1 MSDDKLP
8 RIPSFA
14 ELGISEDEIEEL
26 EREIAKEAEEQG
38 GESESDELELEGTGA
53 EGPSDPPPESVA
65 PSKPGSGRVRRAVAG
80 SGEAARP
87 ARQDKA
93 ARQSRPEDAVRKP
106 PPDDAAR
113 KDDAAGKD
121 GAASKAPAGAKA
133 TGKTSLTPAPWR
145 GTRGPATL
153 LVLVVAAWL
162 SRSGGMVP
170 DPVPASAADTL
181 FSSARAM
188 AHVHRIAA
196 EAHPPGSPAHAGVRD
211 YLVEELGR
219 LGHEPTVQT
228 TTSMTGGGGSLTAA
242 TVRNVLARI
251 PGSEP
256 GGRAVLVTAH
266 YDGRGISRGAGDD
279 GSGVAAILESL
290 RALAAGTG
298 LRNDL
303 IVLFTDAEEVGL
315 LGARAFVDEHPWMQD
330 VAVVLSFEMRGGGG
344 ASMMFETGA
353 ANGWVIEALRQADP
367 YPSANSVA
375 YEIYQR
381 MPNDTDFTPFK
392 EAGRQ
397 GLNFAGVGRP
407 HVYHQAYDSP
417 ENLSEATLQHHGA
430 HALAMLQHFGDAGLA
445 AVNAPD
451 VSYISIRYLG
461 LVTYGRLWIW
471 ILGFAAIAFW
481 TLAFFLA
488 KRGGSRLGRMLVGS
502 LASLGCM
509 GAAAMAASYLFRW
522 RVGAHVEAGALHA
535 GAFHSEGWYVLAIV
549 AFAFALVATA
559 FPLIR
564 RWCSPSEMAVG
575 ALFVPTLL
583 AAVTTVMFPMAA
595 VNLQWPVL
603 AGCIGALAV
612 AGLPGDGRMGVLRWL
627 VALLATLPVVAVLV
641 PLTESV
647 WLAMGL
653 ALAPAIAILAG
664 LVFILV
670 LPALDV
676 VREPNGW
683 WAPVAGFVLAGAFLA
698 VGMSTATPS
707 AARPAPSTLVYALD
721 RETGSAF
728 WGTDPTRD
736 ASDPGVA
743 WAVAAVGPF
752 GEVVQSDLTTEGI
765 SYAFKAADPVDLA
778 APAVAVGS
786 DTTVADG
793 VVRVSVSSQVGA
805 EMLLL
810 RLPAQGPS
818 LVAVNG
824 KPIRGGDRPQQVT
837 HWGTP
842 ETGILLDFDRGSAG
856 DALDLVVVEHHLR
869 PGELVGQRYFMRPA
883 ELAPNIRM
891 LSDRAMIRTVFAVDL
906 ASGEVSVTTR
916 QEGTEEGEPAAEGD
930 PDAGADAGAEVE
942 PGVETDS
949 AGIGQA
955 ADTATGA
962 GVDPDTSSA
971 ADTVRTDAHPP
982 KIAFGMCML
991 TSMCGTSTVSEI
1003 FRSPA
1008 SEHST

>member
-26 EREIAKEAEEQG
+26 EREIAKEAEEGG
-38 GESESDELELEGTGA
+38 GESESDDPGPERDASGGA
-53 EGPSDPPPESVA
+53 GDPPAESA
-65 PSKPGSGRVRRAVAG
+65 AASKPRP
-80 SGEAARP
+80 EAASKPRP
-87 ARQDKA
+87 A
-93 ARQSRPEDAVRKP
+93 AVRKAAAGP
-106 PPDDAAR
+106 GEAPRRARGGGAGRWSAR
-113 KDDAAGKD
+113 KEARRKTARDDVAPGAEEARGETAGASAAGKGD
-121 GAASKAPAGAKA
+121 VS
-133 TGKTSLTPAPWR
+133 PAPWR
-145 GTRGPATL
+145 GARGPVTL
-153 LVLVVAAWL
+153 LVLLVAAWL
-162 SRSGGMVP
+162 SRSGGMMP
-170 DPVPASAADTL
+170 SPVPASAADTV

-196 EAHPPGSPAHAGVRD
+196 EAHPPGSPAHAGVRE
-211 YLVEELGR
+211 YLLEELRR

-228 TTSMTGGGGSLTAA
+228 ATSITGDGGSLTAA

-251 PGSEP
+251 PGSEA

-266 YDGRGISRGAGDD
+266 YDSREISRGAADD
-279 GSGVAAILESL
+279 GSGLAAILESL
-290 RALAAGTG
+290 RALAAGPG

-303 IVLFTDAEEVGL
+303 IVLFTDAEEIGL

-344 ASMMFETGA
+344 ASMMFETGS
-353 ANGWVIEALRQADP
+353 ANGWVIDALRQADP

-375 YEIYQR
+375 FEIYRR

-392 EAGRQ
+392 EAGKQ
-397 GLNFAGVGRP
+397 GLNFAGLGRP
-407 HVYHQAYDSP
+407 QVYHQAYDSP
-417 ENLSEATLQHHGA
+417 ENLSEATVQHHGT
-430 HALAMLQHFGDAGLA
+430 HALAMLRHFGDAGLA

-451 VSYISIRYLG
+451 VSYISIRYVG

-471 ILGFAAIAFW
+471 VLGFATAAFW

-488 KRGGSRLGRMLVGS
+488 KRGGARPAGML
-502 LASLGCM
+502 LGCVASVVCLALTAV
-509 GAAAMAASYLFRW
+509 AAGYLHGW
-522 RVGAHVEAGALHA
+522 RVDAHVEFGALHA
-535 GAFHSEGWYVLAIV
+535 GSFHSEGWYVLAVV
-549 AFAFALVATA
+549 AFGFALVLATL
-559 FPLIR
+559 PLVR
-564 RWCSPSEMAVG
+564 RWCSPSELTVG
-575 ALFVPTLL
+575 ALFVPTVL
-583 AAVTTVMFPMAA
+583 AALATVMFPMAA

-603 AGCIGALAV
+603 AGCVGAFAV
-612 AGLPGDGRMGVLRWL
+612 VGLPGDGRMGTLRWL

-653 ALAPAIAILAG
+653 TLAPAIVALAW
-664 LVFILV
+664 LVCILV

-721 RETGSAF
+721 RESGSAY

-736 ASDPGVA
+736 DSDPGVT
-743 WAVAAVGPF
+743 WAVAAVGAF
-752 GEVVQSDLTTEGI
+752 GEVSQSDLTPGGI
-765 SYAFKAADPVDLA
+765 AYALAPADPVDLP
-778 APAVAVGS
+778 APAVAVVS

-810 RLPAQGPS
+810 RLPAQGPP

-824 KPIRGGDRPQQVT
+824 RPIRGGDRPGQIT
-837 HWGTP
+837 YWGTP
-842 ETGILLDFDRGSAG
+842 EGSILLDFDRSGAG
-856 DALDLVVVEHHLR
+856 ASLDLVVVEHHLR

-891 LSDRAMIRTVFAVDL
+891 LSDRAMIRTAVAIDPE
-906 ASGEVSVTTR
+906 SGEVRMVTL
-916 QEGTEEGEPAAEGD
+916 QEGTEGEGEPATDADPDASPDAD
-930 PDAGADAGAEVE
+930 PDAGGETE
-942 PGVETDS
+942 PGVATDS
-949 AGIGQA
+949 AGTGQA
-955 ADTATGA
+955 GDTGA
-962 GVDPDTSSA
+962 GAATDSAGTSAGDTIRPDTTRGSS
-971 ADTVRTDAHPP
+971 
-982 KIAFGMCML
+982 G
-991 TSMCGTSTVSEI
+991 
-1003 FRSPA
+1003 
-1008 SEHST
+1008 

>member
-26 EREIAKEAEEQG
+26 EREIAKEAEERG
-38 GESESDELELEGTGA
+38 GESESDEPGPEIPGSEGAGGRPA
-53 EGPSDPPPESVA
+53 GSA
-65 PSKPGSGRVRRAVAG
+65 GPSKPRPGRVRKAAAG
-80 SGEAARP
+80 SG
-87 ARQDKA
+87 
-93 ARQSRPEDAVRKP
+93 DAVRQARQAP
-106 PPDDAAR
+106 PENAPRDAEAER
-113 KDDAAGKD
+113 GPTPGAAAAGKGD
-121 GAASKAPAGAKA
+121 VA
-133 TGKTSLTPAPWR
+133 PAPWR
-145 GTRGPATL
+145 GARGPVTL
-153 LVLVVAAWL
+153 LVLLVAAWM

-170 DPVPASAADTL
+170 DPVPASAPDTV

-211 YLVEELGR
+211 YLLEELRR

-228 TTSMTGGGGSLTAA
+228 ATSITGGGGSLTAA

-266 YDGRGISRGAGDD
+266 YDGREISRAAADD

-290 RALAAGTG
+290 RALAAGPG

-303 IVLFTDAEEVGL
+303 IVLFTDAEELGL

-330 VAVVLSFEMRGGGG
+330 VAVVLAFEMRGGGG

-375 YEIYQR
+375 FEIYRR
-381 MPNDTDFTPFK
+381 MPHDTDFTPFK
-392 EAGRQ
+392 EAGKQ
-397 GLNFAGVGRP
+397 GLNFAGIGRP

-417 ENLSEATLQHHGA
+417 ENLSEATLQHHGT
-430 HALAMLQHFGDAGLA
+430 HALAMLRHFGDAGLM

-451 VSYISIRYLG
+451 VSYISIRHLG

-471 ILGFAAIAFW
+471 VLGFATAAFW

-488 KRGGSRLGRMLVGS
+488 KRGGARPGRML
-502 LASLGCM
+502 LGC
-509 GAAAMAASYLFRW
+509 AASVACLVVTAVAASYLHGW
-522 RVGAHVEAGALHA
+522 RAGAHVEFGALHA
-535 GAFHSEGWYVLAIV
+535 GSFHSEGWYVLAIV
-549 AFAFALVATA
+549 AFGLALVLATL
-559 FPLIR
+559 PLVR
-564 RWCSPSEMAVG
+564 RWCSPSELAVG
-575 ALFVPTLL
+575 ALFVPTVL

-603 AGCIGALAV
+603 AGCIGAFAV
-612 AGLPGDGRMGVLRWL
+612 AGLPGDGRMGIVRWL

-641 PLTESV
+641 PLTESI
-647 WLAMGL
+647 WLARGL
-653 ALAPAIAILAG
+653 ALAPAFVALAW
-664 LVFILV
+664 LACVLV

-676 VREPNGW
+676 LREPNGW
-683 WAPVAGFVLAGAFLA
+683 WAPTAGFVLAGAFLA

-721 RETGSAF
+721 RESGSTY
-728 WGTDPTRD
+728 WGTDPARD
-736 ASDPGVA
+736 GSDPGVE
-743 WAVAAVGPF
+743 WAAAAVGAF
-752 GEVVQSDLTTEGI
+752 GEVRQSDLTPGGI
-765 SYAFKAADPVDLA
+765 PYAFRTADPVDLP
-778 APAVAVGS
+778 APAVAVVGDS
-786 DTTVADG
+786 TVADG
-793 VVRVSVSSQVGA
+793 VVRVSVASQIGA

-810 RLPAQGPS
+810 RLPAQGPP

-824 KPIRGGDRPQQVT
+824 APIREGDRPERIT

-842 ETGILLDFDRGSAG
+842 EASVLLDFDGSVAGAG
-856 DALDLVVVEHHLR
+856 DGLDLVIVEHHLR

-883 ELAPNIRM
+883 ELAPNILM
-891 LSDRAMIRTVFAVDL
+891 LSDRAMIRTALAIDP
-906 ASGEVSVTTR
+906 ASGEVRMVTR
-916 QEGTEEGEPAAEGD
+916 QAEAEGEGEPAA
-930 PDAGADAGAEVE
+930 DA
-942 PGVETDS
+942 
-949 AGIGQA
+949 
-955 ADTATGA
+955 
-962 GVDPDTSSA
+962 DPDT
-971 ADTVRTDAHPP
+971 VPEVVP
-982 KIAFGMCML
+982 Q
-991 TSMCGTSTVSEI
+991 
-1003 FRSPA
+1003 PY
-1008 SEHST
+1008 

>member
-26 EREIAKEAEEQG
+26 EREIAKEAEERG
-38 GESESDELELEGTGA
+38 GEAESDDLVPELADSEGVGGRPA
-53 EGPSDPPPESVA
+53 ESVA
-65 PSKPGSGRVRRAVAG
+65 SKPRQAPGQARAAG
-80 SGEAARP
+80 SGDRRAAP
-87 ARQDKA
+87 GKGARQVPSDDVV
-93 ARQSRPEDAVRKP
+93 RQAPRDA
-106 PPDDAAR
+106 
-113 KDDAAGKD
+113 AAGK
-121 GAASKAPAGAKA
+121 AEASAGATAAAKSD
-133 TGKTSLTPAPWR
+133 GRSDMTPAPWR
-145 GTRGPATL
+145 GLRGPATL
-153 LVLVVAAWL
+153 LVLVIAAWL
-162 SRSGGMVP
+162 SRSGGMMP
-170 DPVPASAADTL
+170 EPVPASAPDTV
-181 FSSARAM
+181 FSSGRAM
-188 AHVHRIAA
+188 AHVHRVAA

-211 YLVEELGR
+211 YLMEELRR

-228 TTSMTGGGGSLTAA
+228 TTSVTGGGGSLTAA

-266 YDGRGISRGAGDD
+266 YDGREISRGAADD
-279 GSGVAAILESL
+279 GSGLAAILESL
-290 RALAAGTG
+290 RALSAGPG

-303 IVLFTDAEEVGL
+303 IVLFTDAEEIGL

-330 VAVVLSFEMRGGGG
+330 VAVVLAFEMRGGGG

-353 ANGWVIEALRQADP
+353 ANGWVIEALREADP

-392 EAGRQ
+392 EAGKQ

-407 HVYHQAYDSP
+407 HVYHQVYDSP
-417 ENLSEATLQHHGA
+417 ENLSEATLQHHGT
-430 HALAMLQHFGDAGLA
+430 HALAMLRHFGDAGLM

-471 ILGFAAIAFW
+471 VLGFAAAALW

-488 KRGGSRLGRMLVGS
+488 KRGGGHLGRMLVGCV
-502 LASLGCM
+502 ASVVCVVVT
-509 GAAAMAASYLFRW
+509 AVVANYLFRW
-522 RVGAHVEAGALHA
+522 RVGAHVEFGALHA
-535 GAFHSEGWYVLAIV
+535 GSFHSEGWYVLAVV
-549 AFAFALVATA
+549 AFAFALVVATL
-559 FPLIR
+559 PLVR
-564 RWCSPSEMAVG
+564 RWCSPSELTVG
-575 ALFVPTLL
+575 TLL
-583 AAVTTVMFPMAA
+583 VPMLLAVLTTVMFPMAA
-595 VNLQWPVL
+595 VNIQWPVL

-612 AGLPGDGRMGVLRWL
+612 AGLPGDGRMGILRWL
-627 VALLATLPVVAVLV
+627 VVLLATLPVVAVLV

-653 ALAPAIAILAG
+653 ALAPAIAILVG

-670 LPALDV
+670 LPVLDV

-683 WAPVAGFVLAGAFLA
+683 WAPVAGLVLAGASLA

-721 RETGSAF
+721 RESGSAY

-743 WAVAAVGPF
+743 WAAAAVGPF
-752 GEVVQSDLTTEGI
+752 GEVQQSDLTTQGVP
-765 SYAFKAADPVDLA
+765 YAFRTADPVDLP
-778 APAVAVGS
+778 APTVAVVS
-786 DTTVADG
+786 DTMVADG

-810 RLPAQGPS
+810 RLPVQGPP

-824 KPIRGGDRPQQVT
+824 KPVRGGNRT
-837 HWGTP
+837 ERITYWGTP
-842 ETGILLDFDRGSAG
+842 EGSILLDFDGGSAG
-856 DALDLVVVEHHLR
+856 DGLDLVVVEHHLR

-891 LSDRAMIRTVFAVDL
+891 LSDRAMIRTAL
-906 ASGEVSVTTR
+906 AIDPVSGEVRMVTR
-916 QEGTEEGEPAAEGD
+916 QAETEIAGEPAGD
-930 PDAGADAGAEVE
+930 EEPDAEADAAAEVE
-942 PGVETDS
+942 PGTEADS
-949 AGIGQA
+949 ATAGQPDSA
-955 ADTATGA
+955 AAGTAL
-962 GVDPDTSSA
+962 DPDTTSSEDTIR
-971 ADTVRTDAHPP
+971 ADTV
-982 KIAFGMCML
+982 
-991 TSMCGTSTVSEI
+991 
-1003 FRSPA
+1003 FRSPP
-1008 SEHST
+1008 

>member
-26 EREIAKEAEEQG
+26 EREIAKEAEEGG
-38 GESESDELELEGTGA
+38 GESESDEPEAERDASGGA
-53 EGPSDPPPESVA
+53 ADPPPESEA
-65 PSKPGSGRVRRAVAG
+65 ASKP
-80 SGEAARP
+80 RP
-87 ARQDKA
+87 A
-93 ARQSRPEDAVRKP
+93 AVRK
-106 PPDDAAR
+106 AAAGPGEAPR
-113 KDDAAGKD
+113 RARGETAGASAAGKGD
-121 GAASKAPAGAKA
+121 VS
-133 TGKTSLTPAPWR
+133 PAPWR
-145 GTRGPATL
+145 GARGPVTL
-153 LVLVVAAWL
+153 LVLLVAAWL
-162 SRSGGMVP
+162 SRSGGMMP
-170 DPVPASAADTL
+170 SPVPASAADTV

-196 EAHPPGSPAHAGVRD
+196 EARPPGSPAHAGVRE
-211 YLVEELGR
+211 YLLEELRR

-228 TTSMTGGGGSLTAA
+228 ATSITGDGGSLTAA

-251 PGSEP
+251 PGSEA

-266 YDGRGISRGAGDD
+266 YDSREISRGAADD
-279 GSGVAAILESL
+279 GSGLAAILESL
-290 RALAAGTG
+290 RALAAGPG

-303 IVLFTDAEEVGL
+303 IVLFTDAEEIGL

-353 ANGWVIEALRQADP
+353 ANGWVIDALRQADP

-375 YEIYQR
+375 FEIYRR

-392 EAGRQ
+392 EAGTQ

-417 ENLSEATLQHHGA
+417 ENLSEATVQHHGT
-430 HALAMLQHFGDAGLA
+430 HALAMLRHFGDAGLA

-451 VSYISIRYLG
+451 VSYISIRYVG

-471 ILGFAAIAFW
+471 VLGFATAAFW

-488 KRGGSRLGRMLVGS
+488 KRGGARPARML
-502 LASLGCM
+502 LGCVASAVCLALTAV
-509 GAAAMAASYLFRW
+509 AAGYLHGW
-522 RVGAHVEAGALHA
+522 RVDAHVEFGALHA
-535 GAFHSEGWYVLAIV
+535 GSFHSEGWYVLAVV
-549 AFAFALVATA
+549 AFGFALVLATL
-559 FPLIR
+559 PLVR
-564 RWCSPSEMAVG
+564 RWCSPSELTVG
-575 ALFVPTLL
+575 ALFVPTVL
-583 AAVTTVMFPMAA
+583 AALATVMFPMAA

-603 AGCIGALAV
+603 AGCVGAFAV
-612 AGLPGDGRMGVLRWL
+612 AGLPGDGRMGTLRWL

-653 ALAPAIAILAG
+653 TLAPAIVALAW
-664 LVFILV
+664 LVCILV

-721 RETGSAF
+721 RESGSAY
-728 WGTDPTRD
+728 WGTDPTRND
-736 ASDPGVA
+736 SDPGVT
-743 WAVAAVGPF
+743 WAVAAVGAF
-752 GEVVQSDLTTEGI
+752 GEVSQSDLTPGGI
-765 SYAFKAADPVDLA
+765 AYALAPADPVDLP
-778 APAVAVGS
+778 APAVAVVS

-810 RLPAQGPS
+810 RLPAQGPP

-824 KPIRGGDRPQQVT
+824 RPIRGGDRPGQIT
-837 HWGTP
+837 YWGTP
-842 ETGILLDFDRGSAG
+842 EGSILLDFDRSGAG
-856 DALDLVVVEHHLR
+856 ASLDLVVVEHHLR

-883 ELAPNIRM
+883 ELAPNILM
-891 LSDRAMIRTVFAVDL
+891 LSDRAMIRTAVAIDPE
-906 ASGEVSVTTR
+906 SGEVRMVTL
-916 QEGTEEGEPAAEGD
+916 QEGTEGEGEPATDAD
-930 PDAGADAGAEVE
+930 PDASPDAG
-942 PGVETDS
+942 
-949 AGIGQA
+949 GIGQA
-955 ADTATGA
+955 GDTGA
-962 GVDPDTSSA
+962 GAATESAGTSAGDTIRPDTTRGSL
-971 ADTVRTDAHPP
+971 
-982 KIAFGMCML
+982 G
-991 TSMCGTSTVSEI
+991 
-1003 FRSPA
+1003 
-1008 SEHST
+1008 

>member
-26 EREIAKEAEEQG
+26 EREIAKEAEERG
-38 GESESDELELEGTGA
+38 GESEADDLGLEAAVSEGAG
-53 EGPSDPPPESVA
+53 GRPGESA
-65 PSKPGSGRVRRAVAG
+65 AASKPRRGPIRKAAAG
-80 SGEAARP
+80 SGEAAGS
-87 ARQDKA
+87 ARQERAARKSRRGAAARRSARKDA
-93 ARQSRPEDAVRKP
+93 ARQAPPEDAPRE
-106 PPDDAAR
+106 AAAER
-113 KDDAAGKD
+113 GETA
-121 GAASKAPAGAKA
+121 GAAA
-133 TGKTSLTPAPWR
+133 TGKGDVIPVPWR
-145 GTRGPATL
+145 GARGPVTL
-153 LVLVVAAWL
+153 LVLVIAAWL
-162 SRSGGMVP
+162 SRAGGMMP
-170 DPVPASAADTL
+170 SPVPASAPDTV
-181 FSSARAM
+181 FSSGRAM
-188 AHVHRIAA
+188 EHLHRIAA
-196 EAHPPGSPAHAGVRD
+196 EAHPPGSPAHDGVRD
-211 YLVEELGR
+211 YLLEELRR
-219 LGHEPTVQT
+219 LGHEPSVQT
-228 TTSMTGGGGSLTAA
+228 ATSITGGGASLTAA

-251 PGSEP
+251 PGSDS

-266 YDGRGISRGAGDD
+266 YDGREISRGAADD

-290 RALAAGTG
+290 RALAAGPG

-303 IVLFTDAEEVGL
+303 IVLFTDAEEIGL

-392 EAGRQ
+392 EAGKQ
-397 GLNFAGVGRP
+397 GLNFAGIGRP

-417 ENLSEATLQHHGA
+417 ENFSEATLQHHGE
-430 HALAMLQHFGDAGLA
+430 HALAMLRHFGDAGLM

-451 VSYISIRYLG
+451 VSYISIRYVG

-471 ILGFAAIAFW
+471 VLGLATVALWTVAF
-481 TLAFFLA
+481 LVA
-488 KRGGSRLGRMLVGS
+488 KRSGSHPGRILLGCV
-502 LASLGCM
+502 ASLGCL
-509 GAAAMAASYLFRW
+509 GVAAVAANQLFRW
-522 RVGAHVEAGALHA
+522 RLGAHVEVGALHA
-535 GAFHSEGWYVLAIV
+535 GTFHSEGWYVLAIV
-549 AFAFALVATA
+549 AFNFALVAA
-559 FPLIR
+559 ALPLIR
-564 RWCSPSEMAVG
+564 RWCSPSELTLG

-583 AAVTTVMFPMAA
+583 AALTTVMFPMAA
-595 VNLQWPVL
+595 VNFQWPVL

-612 AGLPGDGRMGVLRWL
+612 AGLPSDGRMGILRWL

-641 PLTESV
+641 PLSQSV

-653 ALAPAIAILAG
+653 VLAPAIVMLAW
-664 LVFILV
+664 LVCVLI
-670 LPALDV
+670 LPALEV

-683 WAPVAGFVLAGAFLA
+683 WAPVAGLLLAGAFLA

-721 RETGSAF
+721 RETGTAY

-736 ASDPGVA
+736 TSDPGVV
-743 WAVAAVGPF
+743 WAVGAVGSF
-752 GEVVQSDLTTEGI
+752 GEAQQSDLTTQGI
-765 SYAFKAADPVDLA
+765 PYALRTADPVDLP
-778 APAVAVGS
+778 APAVAVVS

-793 VVRVSVSSQVGA
+793 VVRVSVSSQIGA

-810 RLPAQGPS
+810 RLPAQSPS

-824 KPIRGGDRPQQVT
+824 KPIRGGDRPERIT
-837 HWGTP
+837 YWGTP
-842 ETGILLDFDRGSAG
+842 EGSILLDFDGGVSGDTGAG
-856 DALDLVVVEHHLR
+856 LDLVVVEHHLR

-891 LSDRAMIRTVFAVDL
+891 LSDRAMIRTAFAIDPE
-906 ASGEVSVTTR
+906 SGEVRTVTR
-916 QEGTEEGEPAAEGD
+916 QAENEGEGEPAAEGS
-930 PDAGADAGAEVE
+930 PDAEAEPGGADVE

-949 AGIGQA
+949 AEAGRVVEA
-955 ADTATGA
+955 ATDTATTSA
-962 GVDPDTSSA
+962 GDTIP
-971 ADTVRTDAHPP
+971 ADTVRGPP
-982 KIAFGMCML
+982 EGAL
-991 TSMCGTSTVSEI
+991 V
-1003 FRSPA
+1003 PA
-1008 SEHST
+1008 LDS

>member
-26 EREIAKEAEEQG
+26 EREIAKEAEERG
-38 GESESDELELEGTGA
+38 GESESDDPGLELADSEGTRG
-53 EGPSDPPPESVA
+53 PPPESVA
-65 PSKPGSGRVRRAVAG
+65 ASRSRGAPAPDPGDGARGASPGKRVRQA
-80 SGEAARP
+80 
-87 ARQDKA
+87 
-93 ARQSRPEDAVRKP
+93 

-113 KDDAAGKD
+113 KAGAARGTGKGAAAAGKR
-121 GAASKAPAGAKA
+121 AAAAEKSDV
-133 TGKTSLTPAPWR
+133 TPAPWR
-145 GTRGPATL
+145 GLRGPATL
-153 LVLVVAAWL
+153 LVILVAAWL
-162 SRSGGMVP
+162 SRSGGMIP
-170 DPVPASAADTL
+170 DPVPASAPDTV
-181 FSSARAM
+181 FSSGRAM
-188 AHVHRIAA
+188 AHLHRIAA

-211 YLVEELGR
+211 YLLEELRR
-219 LGHEPTVQT
+219 LGHEPSVQT
-228 TTSMTGGGGSLTAA
+228 ATSITGGGASLTAA

-251 PGSEP
+251 PGSDP

-266 YDGRGISRGAGDD
+266 YDGREISRAAADD

-290 RALAAGTG
+290 RALAAGPG
-298 LRNDL
+298 MRNDL
-303 IVLFTDAEEVGL
+303 IVLFTDAEEPGL

-353 ANGWVIEALRQADP
+353 ANGWVIEALREADP

-392 EAGRQ
+392 EAGKQ

-417 ENLSEATLQHHGA
+417 ENLSEATLQHHGT
-430 HALAMLQHFGDAGLA
+430 HALAMLRHFGDAGLM

-471 ILGFAAIAFW
+471 VLGFAALALWTVAF
-481 TLAFFLA
+481 LVAI
-488 KRGGSRLGRMLVGS
+488 RGGSHPGRILLGCV
-502 LASLGCM
+502 ASLVCIGV
-509 GAAAMAASYLFRW
+509 AAVAASQLFRW
-522 RVGAHVEAGALHA
+522 RLGAHVEVGALHA
-535 GAFHSEGWYVLAIV
+535 GTFHSEGWYVLAIV
-549 AFAFALVATA
+549 AFTFALVAA
-559 FPLIR
+559 ALPLVR
-564 RWCSPSEMAVG
+564 RWCSPSELTLG

-583 AAVTTVMFPMAA
+583 AALTTVMFPMAA

-612 AGLPGDGRMGVLRWL
+612 AGLPGDGRMGIMRWL

-653 ALAPAIAILAG
+653 VLAPAIAILAG
-664 LVFILV
+664 LAIILI
-670 LPALDV
+670 LPALEV

-683 WAPVAGFVLAGAFLA
+683 WSPVAGLVLAGAFLA

-721 RETGSAF
+721 RETGTAH

-736 ASDPGVA
+736 DSDPGVA
-743 WAVAAVGPF
+743 WAVAAVGAF
-752 GEVVQSDLTTEGI
+752 GEVQQSDLSTQGI
-765 SYAFKAADPVDLA
+765 PYALRAADPVDVP
-778 APAVAVGS
+778 APAVAVVS

-793 VVRVSVSSQVGA
+793 VIRLSIASPIGA
-805 EMLLL
+805 EMLVL
-810 RLPAQGPS
+810 RLAAQGPP

-824 KPIRGGDRPQQVT
+824 QPIRGGERPERIT
-837 HWGTP
+837 YWGTP
-842 ETGILLDFDRGSAG
+842 EGSILLDFDRGAADGS
-856 DALDLVVVEHHLR
+856 LDLVVVEHHLR

-883 ELAPNIRM
+883 ELAPNIQM
-891 LSDRAMIRTVFAVDL
+891 LSDRAMIRTALAIDP
-906 ASGEVSVTTR
+906 ASGEVRMVTSQ
-916 QEGTEEGEPAAEGD
+916 QETDGEGEPAAEGD
-930 PDAGADAGAEVE
+930 PDSEADPGAEAE
-942 PGVETDS
+942 PGAE
-949 AGIGQA
+949 
-955 ADTATGA
+955 ADTATAGQADSAAAGTDLGPDTTSPEDTIRPDTVVRRPPGGALVPA
-962 GVDPDTSSA
+962 GVPQ
-971 ADTVRTDAHPP
+971 PY
-982 KIAFGMCML
+982 
-991 TSMCGTSTVSEI
+991 
-1003 FRSPA
+1003 
-1008 SEHST
+1008 

>member
-26 EREIAKEAEEQG
+26 EREIAKEAEERG
-38 GESESDELELEGTGA
+38 GESESDDLGPELADSGGA
-53 EGPSDPPPESVA
+53 GGRSAEPAEA
-65 PSKPGSGRVRRAVAG
+65 SKPRRTPVGEAVAG
-80 SGEAARP
+80 SGAESRRAA
-87 ARQDKA
+87 ADK
-93 ARQSRPEDAVRKP
+93 RTRRV
-106 PPDDAAR
+106 PPDDAVRETGAAR
-113 KDDAAGKD
+113 RTTAGAAPSSRKAAAADKRAVAAGKTD
-121 GAASKAPAGAKA
+121 V
-133 TGKTSLTPAPWR
+133 TPAPWR
-145 GTRGPATL
+145 GLRGPVTL
-153 LVLVVAAWL
+153 LILLVAAWL
-162 SRSGGMVP
+162 SRAGGMMP
-170 DPVPASAADTL
+170 DPVPASAPDTV

-196 EAHPPGSPAHAGVRD
+196 EAHPPGSPAHADVRE
-211 YLVEELGR
+211 YLLEELRR
-219 LGHEPTVQT
+219 LGHEPAVQT
-228 TTSMTGGGGSLTAA
+228 ATSITGGGGSLTAA

-256 GGRAVLVTAH
+256 DGRAVLVTAH
-266 YDGRGISRGAGDD
+266 YDSREISRGAADD

-290 RALAAGTG
+290 RALAAGPG

-303 IVLFTDAEEVGL
+303 IALFTDAEEVGL

-375 YEIYQR
+375 FEIYQR

-392 EAGRQ
+392 EAGKQ

-407 HVYHQAYDSP
+407 HVYHQTYDSP
-417 ENLSEATLQHHGA
+417 ENLSEATLQHHGT
-430 HALAMLQHFGDAGLA
+430 HALAMLRHFGDAGLM

-471 ILGFAAIAFW
+471 VLGFAVAAFW

-488 KRGGSRLGRMLVGS
+488 KRGGAHLGRML
-502 LASLGCM
+502 LGCV
-509 GAAAMAASYLFRW
+509 ASVVCLVVTAMAANYLFRW
-522 RVGAHVEAGALHA
+522 RVGAHVEVGALHA
-535 GAFHSEGWYVLAIV
+535 GSFHSEGWYVLAVV
-549 AFAFALVATA
+549 AFAFALVVAA
-559 FPLIR
+559 LPLVR
-564 RWCSPSEMAVG
+564 RWCSPSELVVG
-575 ALFVPTLL
+575 ALFVPTVL
-583 AAVTTVMFPMAA
+583 AALTTVMFPMAA

-603 AGCIGALAV
+603 AGCIGAFAV
-612 AGLPGDGRMGVLRWL
+612 VGLPGDGRMGILRWL
-627 VALLATLPVVAVLV
+627 VALLATLPAVAVLV

-653 ALAPAIAILAG
+653 VLAPAIVMLAW
-664 LVFILV
+664 LVIILV
-670 LPALDV
+670 LPALEV

-683 WAPVAGFVLAGAFLA
+683 WAPVAGLVLAGACLA
-698 VGMSTATPS
+698 LGMSTATPS

-721 RETGSAF
+721 RESGSAY
-728 WGTDPTRD
+728 WGTDPMRD
-736 ASDPGVA
+736 ASDPGIA
-743 WAVAAVGPF
+743 WAAAAVGTF
-752 GEVVQSDLTTEGI
+752 GDVLQSDLTPQGI
-765 SYAFKAADPVDLA
+765 PYAFAAADPVDLP
-778 APAVAVGS
+778 APLVAVVS

-810 RLPAQGPS
+810 RLPAQGSP

-824 KPIRGGDRPQQVT
+824 KPVRGGDRPERIT
-837 HWGTP
+837 YWGTP
-842 ETGILLDFDRGSAG
+842 EGSILLDFDRDSAADG
-856 DALDLVVVEHHLR
+856 LDLVVVEHHLR

-891 LSDRAMIRTVFAVDL
+891 LSDRAMIRTVLAIDP
-906 ASGEVSVTTR
+906 ASGEVRMVTR
-916 QEGTEEGEPAAEGD
+916 QAETDGEGESAAEAGRDAEAD
-930 PDAGADAGAEVE
+930 PGGAEVE
-942 PGVETDS
+942 PGAETDS
-949 AGIGQA
+949 ATTSPE
-955 ADTATGA
+955 DTIR
-962 GVDPDTSSA
+962 
-971 ADTVRTDAHPP
+971 ADTVRGLPGA
-982 KIAFGMCML
+982 AL
-991 TSMCGTSTVSEI
+991 V
-1003 FRSPA
+1003 PA
-1008 SEHST
+1008 VASQPY

>member
-38 GESESDELELEGTGA
+38 GESESDDLGA
-53 EGPSDPPPESVA
+53 ELADPGGAAGRQAEPVA
-65 PSKPGSGRVRRAVAG
+65 ASKPRRGPVREPAGDSGS
-80 SGEAARP
+80 AARGAAP
-87 ARQDKA
+87 DKRARQ
-93 ARQSRPEDAVRKP
+93 AR
-106 PPDDAAR
+106 PDDAAR
-113 KDDAAGKD
+113 KAGTARGTAEDAAAAGKK
-121 GAASKAPAGAKA
+121 AAAAAKRDV
-133 TGKTSLTPAPWR
+133 TPAPWR
-145 GTRGPATL
+145 GLRGPATL
-153 LVLVVAAWL
+153 LVILVAAWL
-162 SRSGGMVP
+162 SRSGGMMP
-170 DPVPASAADTL
+170 DPVPASAPDSV

-196 EAHPPGSPAHAGVRD
+196 EAHPPGSPAHADVRD
-211 YLVEELGR
+211 YLLEELRR
-219 LGHEPTVQT
+219 LGHEPSVQT
-228 TTSMTGGGGSLTAA
+228 ATSITGGGGSLTAA

-251 PGSEP
+251 PGSDP

-266 YDGRGISRGAGDD
+266 YDGRGISRGAADD

-290 RALAAGTG
+290 RALAAGPG

-303 IVLFTDAEEVGL
+303 IVLFTDAEEIGL

-353 ANGWVIEALRQADP
+353 ANGWVIEALREADP

-392 EAGRQ
+392 EAGKQ

-407 HVYHQAYDSP
+407 HVYHQTYDSP

-430 HALAMLQHFGDAGLA
+430 HALAMLRHFGDAGLM

-451 VSYISIRYLG
+451 VSYISIRYVG

-471 ILGFAAIAFW
+471 ILGLAAVALW
-481 TLAFFLA
+481 TVACLAA
-488 KRGGSRLGRMLVGS
+488 KRGGSHPGRILLGCV
-502 LASLGCM
+502 ASLVCLGV
-509 GAAAMAASYLFRW
+509 AAMAANQLFRW
-522 RVGAHVEAGALHA
+522 RLGAHVEVGALHA

-549 AFAFALVATA
+549 AFTFALVAA
-559 FPLIR
+559 ALPLIR
-564 RWCSPSEMAVG
+564 RWCSPSELILG
-575 ALFVPTLL
+575 ALFAPTLL
-583 AAVTTVMFPMAA
+583 AALTTVMFPMAA

-603 AGCIGALAV
+603 AGCIGAFAV
-612 AGLPGDGRMGVLRWL
+612 AGLPGDGRMGILRWL
-627 VALLATLPVVAVLV
+627 VVLLATLPVVAVLV

-653 ALAPAIAILAG
+653 AWAPAIVVLAW
-664 LVFILV
+664 LVCVLT

-683 WAPVAGFVLAGAFLA
+683 WAPAAGLVLAGAFLA
-698 VGMSTATPS
+698 AGMSTATPS
-707 AARPAPSTLVYALD
+707 AARPAPSTLVYAFD
-721 RETGSAF
+721 RESGSAN

-736 ASDPGVA
+736 ASDPGIA
-743 WAVAAVGPF
+743 WAAAAVGAF
-752 GEVVQSDLTTEGI
+752 GDVQQSDLTPQGT
-765 SYAFKAADPVDLA
+765 SYAFAAADPVDLPPPTIA
-778 APAVAVGS
+778 LVS

-793 VVRVSVSSQVGA
+793 VVRVSIASQIGA

-810 RLPAQGPS
+810 RLPAQGPP
-818 LVAVNG
+818 LVALNG
-824 KPIRGGDRPQQVT
+824 RPIRGGDRPERIT
-837 HWGTP
+837 YWGTP
-842 ETGILLDFDRGSAG
+842 EESILLDFDGGVAG
-856 DALDLVVVEHHLR
+856 AGLDLVVVEHHLR

-891 LSDRAMIRTVFAVDL
+891 LSDRAMIRTALAIDP
-906 ASGEVSVTTR
+906 ASGEVRMVTR
-916 QEGTEEGEPAAEGD
+916 QAETETETEAEGEGEPAAGE
-930 PDAGADAGAEVE
+930 E
-942 PGVETDS
+942 
-949 AGIGQA
+949 
-955 ADTATGA
+955 
-962 GVDPDTSSA
+962 PDT
-971 ADTVRTDAHPP
+971 VPEVVP
-982 KIAFGMCML
+982 Q
-991 TSMCGTSTVSEI
+991 
-1003 FRSPA
+1003 PY
-1008 SEHST
+1008 